1 MCLCLFHRNLR
12 SPERFVSVYCEP
24 KVAIC
29 VLSVS
34 CEPKVA
40 RCVCVCFAR
49 KVRVCFIRTQ
59 CRHICLCLFH
69 LNPTSPDV
77 FVYVSCKHK
86 IARCVGVQV
95 PEFTGWVGVQ
105 VTGSPDVS
113 VSR

>member
-1 MCLCLFHRNLR
+1 MFCLFHVNPR
-12 SPERFVSVYCEP
+12 SPDVFVF
-24 KVAIC
+24 
-29 VLSVS
+29 VS
-34 CEPKVA
+34 CEPEV
-40 RCVCVCFAR
+40 AR

-95 PEFTGWVGVQ
+95 PEFTGCVGVQ